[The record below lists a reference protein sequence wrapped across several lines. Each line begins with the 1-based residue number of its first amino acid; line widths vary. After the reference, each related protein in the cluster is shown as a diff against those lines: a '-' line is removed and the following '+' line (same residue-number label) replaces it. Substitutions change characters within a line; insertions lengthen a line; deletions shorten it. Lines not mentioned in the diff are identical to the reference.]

1 MEGRGKKAN
10 RERKMPLLLRFTSG
24 SQERND
30 VPGHNWLFLSNKNY
44 LTASDK
50 SIRVP
55 KWDTKTANI
64 K

>member
-1 MEGRGKKAN
+1 
-10 RERKMPLLLRFTSG
+10 MPLLLRFTSG